1 MINEPLAKAIE
12 ELGDKP
18 TSAVA
23 FWAGGDTIPGLGFIR
38 CIRNTNDAKAL
49 VEVLRDHAEAIE
61 KEYGL

>member
-1 MINEPLAKAIE
+1 MINEGLAKAIFAF
-12 ELGDKP
+12 GDKP

-23 FWAGGDTIPGLGFIR
+23 FWTGGDTVPGLGFVR